1 MKLFFASDL
10 HGSLVATQKVI
21 NRFEQSGADQLIL
34 LGDLLYHG
42 PRNPLPE
49 GYDPKAVAGLLNE
62 YASRLIS
69 VRGNCDAEVD
79 QMMLAFP
86 CLADYAMVFADG
98 YRFYITHGHL
108 FDSEHLPPLSA
119 GDIFVHGHFHV
130 PMLEKKGSI
139 VIVNPNSA
147 ALPKQGTAGYG
158 IYENG
163 KLGLYDLNTNEEIM
177 TYCLKG
183 DNFNVGIKRF

>member
-10 HGSLVATQKVI
+10 HGSLPATQKVLDC
-21 NRFEQSGADQLIL
+21 FEKSGADQLIL

-49 GYDPKAVAGLLNE
+49 GYDPKAVAASLNQ

-79 QMMLAFP
+79 QMMLNFP
-86 CLADYAMVFADG
+86 CLADYAIVYADG

-108 FDSEHLPPLSA
+108 FDSQHLPPLNP
-119 GDIFVHGHFHV
+119 GDIFVHGHFHI
-130 PMLEKKGSI
+130 PMLEEKNGI
-139 VIVNPNSA
+139 IIVNPNSA
-147 ALPKQGTAGYG
+147 ALPKQGVAGYG
-158 IYENG
+158 LYENHQ
-163 KLGLYDLNTNEEIM
+163 LGLYDLQTNEAVM

-183 DNFNVGIKRF
+183 AEI

>member
-10 HGSLVATQKVI
+10 HGSLTATKKVFAQ
-21 NRFEQSGADQLIL
+21 FEKSGADQLIL

-49 GYDPKAVAGLLNE
+49 SYDPKAVAHLLNQN
-62 YASRLIS
+62 ACRLIS

-79 QMMLAFP
+79 QMMLNFP
-86 CLADYAMVFADG
+86 CLADYAIVFADG

-108 FDSEHLPPLSA
+108 FNSDHLPPLCPA
-119 GDIFVHGHFHV
+119 DIFVHGHFHV
-130 PMLEKKGSI
+130 PMIEEKQGI

-147 ALPKQGTAGYG
+147 ALPKQGVASYAL
-158 IYENG
+158 YENQVIS
-163 KLGLYDLNTNEEIM
+163 LHDLNTGEMIMSRKLEE
-177 TYCLKG
+177 
-183 DNFNVGIKRF
+183 R